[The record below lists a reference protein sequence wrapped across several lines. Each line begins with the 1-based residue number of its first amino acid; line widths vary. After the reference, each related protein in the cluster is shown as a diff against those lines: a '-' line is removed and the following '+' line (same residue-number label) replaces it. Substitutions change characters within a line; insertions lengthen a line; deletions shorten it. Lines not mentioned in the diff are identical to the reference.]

1 MNYFKNNQIV
11 YHSVCG
17 EGSVI
22 ETNYGQFYPVLVE
35 FKDSFRTFTK
45 DGREYID
52 DPITLSQTPFPWS
65 TPSEKDNDDV
75 DYSHMKPFIKN
86 IDRIIQSLEAIND
99 NIEDEGP
106 LSEDIIDA
114 IEALQSFMLKVK

>member
-1 MNYFKNNQIV
+1 MNYFKNDQIV
-11 YHSVCG
+11 YHPVCG
-17 EGSVI
+17 EGIVI
-22 ETNYGQFYPVLVE
+22 ETDYDQDYSVLAE
-35 FKDSFRTFTK
+35 FKGSFKTFTK

-52 DPITLSQTPFPWS
+52 EPITLSQTPFPWS
-65 TPSEKDNDDV
+65 TPSEKDNDDM

-86 IDRIIQSLEAIND
+86 IDRIIQSLEAINN

>member
-1 MNYFKNNQIV
+1 MYEKINKHMKNQI
-11 YHSVCG
+11 
-17 EGSVI
+17 I
-22 ETNYGQFYPVLVE
+22 ESIE
-35 FKDSFRTFTK
+35 
-45 DGREYID
+45 E
-52 DPITLSQTPFPWS
+52 
-65 TPSEKDNDDV
+65 NDDM

-86 IDRIIQSLEAIND
+86 IDRIIQSLETIND